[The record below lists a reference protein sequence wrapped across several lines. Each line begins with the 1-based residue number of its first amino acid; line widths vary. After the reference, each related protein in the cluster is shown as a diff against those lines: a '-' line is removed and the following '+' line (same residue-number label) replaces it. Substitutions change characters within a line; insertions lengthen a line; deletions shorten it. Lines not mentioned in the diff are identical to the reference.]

1 MVDISK
7 SVVPALVVPLLL
19 IISVAVY
26 MSTTDS
32 TSFAFEVVKVDEDTG
47 EDATGSAVE
56 ATPLYDCKID
66 SVTGVSNSTDVLT
79 EGTSYNVT
87 YQPLGTCTIDV
98 GLEATA
104 GSILVNYTS
113 YSGDGYTAFD
123 KMNTQTYAGFKLATI
138 LPYVILS
145 MVILAIVIGG
155 LTFR

>member
-32 TSFAFEVVKVDEDTG
+32 TSFAFETAVVAE
-47 EDATGSAVE
+47 ATGDSASGAEVV
-56 ATPLYDCKID
+56 TYTVSHCKDD
-66 SVTGVSNSTDVLT
+66 SVTEVSNTTIALT
-79 EGTSYNVT
+79 VSDDYNVT
-87 YQPLGTCTIDV
+87 YTPLGVATITV
-98 GLEATA
+98 GEGVPGGA
-104 GSILVNYTS
+104 ILVTYTA
-113 YSGDGYTAFD
+113 YKGDGYTSFD